1 MPRRASHPALF
12 DAVDDPAEAARSD
25 GSTDAAE

>member
-12 DAVDDPAEAARSD
+12 DAVDDPAEADRPD
-25 GSTDAAE
+25 GSADTAE